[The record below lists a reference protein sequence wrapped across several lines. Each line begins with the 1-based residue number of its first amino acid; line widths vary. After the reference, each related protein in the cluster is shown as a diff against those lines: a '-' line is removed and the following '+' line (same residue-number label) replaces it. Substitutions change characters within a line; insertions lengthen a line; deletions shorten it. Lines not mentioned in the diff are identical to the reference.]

1 MFVRVVW
8 VHVKER
14 DGELGKDDLIAKLF
28 HPFEGVIFT
37 FRTAINTS
45 LGFVIATKYRLRR
58 QLGYEYPDLVPY
70 IQHLSTFAK
79 TAYLADGPLE
89 EKQWSRTRRVA
100 VDLGIPGARQDP
112 HICDHRG
119 PKYHGN
125 LPLEILTYLSAY
137 VDIQVAQ
144 GALSSPAYQITLMNA
159 LAAWLDCLTGMER
172 VLATPLP
179 LAYRIAISQITW
191 IYVLTLPF
199 QLVTYLGWVTIPAT
213 LGTNPFDMR
222 LM

>member
-1 MFVRVVW
+1 M
-8 VHVKER
+8 
-14 DGELGKDDLIAKLF
+14 
-28 HPFEGVIFT
+28 
-37 FRTAINTS
+37 
-45 LGFVIATKYRLRR
+45 IATKYRLRR

-79 TAYLADGPLE
+79 TAYLADGPLQ
-89 EKQWSRTRRVA
+89 EKQWSRIRRVA

-112 HICDHRG
+112 HICDHKG

-137 VDIQVAQ
+137 VNEAVAQ
-144 GALSSPAYQITLMNA
+144 NALPAPAYQIQLMTTLSNF
-159 LAAWLDCLTGMER
+159 LDCLTGMER

-191 IYVLTLPF
+191 IYVLSLPF
-199 QLVTYLGWVTIPAT
+199 QLVTYLGWVTIPAS
-213 LGTNPFDMR
+213 LGK
-222 LM
+222 LK